1 MWRLSKDTA
10 RRYVSLLLFAV
21 LFALGGVCL
30 ACQPQTVQGQTEQLS
45 ELKAVLIEQQME
57 LSLLQAELMM
67 LEMPSNEL
75 IESLREAKSQLAKS
89 ETDLLDAKTEL
100 EDAKLSMNELSES
113 LTILKESIAQERAE
127 SEKKL
132 SKIKRERNVL
142 VLALAGC
149 LVWKG

>member
-1 MWRLSKDTA
+1 MKRLKNTV
-10 RRYVSLLLFAV
+10 RYCVLSLLFV
-21 LFALGGVCL
+21 LSLVLCGVCS
-30 ACQPQTVQGQTEQLS
+30 AQEVQTISVQTEQLS
-45 ELKAVLIEQQME
+45 ELRAVLIEQQNE

-75 IESLREAKSQLAKS
+75 IESLREAKKQLAKS
-89 ETDLLDAKTEL
+89 ETDLSDAKTEL

-113 LTILKESIAQERAE
+113 LMILKESIAQERAE
-127 SEKKL
+127 SEKRL